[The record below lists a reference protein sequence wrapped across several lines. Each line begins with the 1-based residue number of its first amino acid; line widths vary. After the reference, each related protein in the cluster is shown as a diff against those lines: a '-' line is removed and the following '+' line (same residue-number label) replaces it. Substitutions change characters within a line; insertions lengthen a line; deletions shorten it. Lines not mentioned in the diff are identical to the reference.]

1 MKHLKQSQKFDYFVW
16 FDKGF
21 LVLYKIANIKEM
33 AIEIDG
39 CEITYQGFAFSCLS
53 I

>member
-1 MKHLKQSQKFDYFVW
+1 MKHLKQSQKCDYFVR

-33 AIEIDG
+33 AIEM
-39 CEITYQGFAFSCLS
+39 CEIIYQGLAFSCLS